1 MVRRRSSSSPFRPV
15 PRRPPPL
22 SPGAPVVVVAPA
34 SPPRS
39 ADTYQAGLDR
49 LRSTYDVRWAWTPG
63 SERGYLAAPDAE
75 RVAALNRAISDPEIR
90 AIVCVRGGYGCLRLL
105 PKIDWDRARQHPT
118 LLVGYSDVTALHLA
132 FYTKANWAG
141 LSGPVATE
149 WAQADDATLASF
161 RGWAEGG
168 TPGFVEAFD
177 ASPTALAPGT
187 AVGPLLGGNV
197 AVLTRLLG
205 TPFAPDFEGAILVL
219 EEVAEAPYRV
229 DRMLTHLQQ
238 AGVLDAVAGV
248 VLGTFTTGSRT
259 PNTPTL
265 TLEEVF
271 RDHLA
276 DRPYPVV
283 KGLPYG
289 HHLPR
294 CSLPIGV
301 PMRLDA
307 TSTRVALTAETPLVD
322 L

>member
-22 SPGAPVVVVAPA
+22 SPGAPVAVVAPA

-75 RVAALNRAISDPEIR
+75 RVAALHRAISDPEIR

-149 WAQADDATLASF
+149 WPQADDATLASF

-168 TPGFVEAFD
+168 TPGFVEPFD
-177 ASPTALAPGT
+177 GPLTALAPGS
-187 AVGPLLGGNV
+187 AVGPLLGGNL

-205 TPFAPDFEGAILVL
+205 TPFVPDFGGAILVL
-219 EEVAEAPYRV
+219 EEVAETPYRV

-238 AGVLDAVAGV
+238 TGVLDAVAGV

>member
-1 MVRRRSSSSPFRPV
+1 M
-15 PRRPPPL
+15 
-22 SPGAPVVVVAPA
+22 
-34 SPPRS
+34 
-39 ADTYQAGLDR
+39 
-49 LRSTYDVRWAWTPG
+49 
-63 SERGYLAAPDAE
+63 
-75 RVAALNRAISDPEIR
+75 
-90 AIVCVRGGYGCLRLL
+90 CVRGGYGCLRLL

-168 TPGFVEAFD
+168 TPGFVEPFD
-177 ASPTALAPGT
+177 GPLTALAPGS
-187 AVGPLLGGNV
+187 AVGPLLGGNL

-205 TPFAPDFEGAILVL
+205 TPFVPDFGGAILVL

-238 AGVLDAVAGV
+238 TGVLDAVAGV

>member
-1 MVRRRSSSSPFRPV
+1 MVRRHSSSSPFRPV

-22 SPGAPVVVVAPA
+22 SPGAPVAVVAPA

-75 RVAALNRAISDPEIR
+75 RVAALHRAISDPEIR

-168 TPGFVEAFD
+168 TPGFVEPFD
-177 ASPTALAPGT
+177 GPLTALAPGS
-187 AVGPLLGGNV
+187 AVGPLLGGNL

-205 TPFAPDFEGAILVL
+205 TPFAPDFGGAILVL

-238 AGVLDAVAGV
+238 TGVLDAVAGV
-248 VLGTFTTGSRT
+248 VLGTFTTGSLT

-301 PMRLDA
+301 PVRLDA

>member
-1 MVRRRSSSSPFRPV
+1 
-15 PRRPPPL
+15 
-22 SPGAPVVVVAPA
+22 VAPA

-49 LRSTYDVRWAWTPG
+49 LRSTYDVRQAWTPG

-75 RVAALNRAISDPEIR
+75 RITALHRAVEAPEIR
-90 AIVCVRGGYGCLRLL
+90 AIICVRGGYGCLRLL
-105 PKIDWDRARQHPT
+105 PKIDWDRARRHPT

-132 FYTKANWAG
+132 FYAKAAWPG
-141 LSGPVATE
+141 LSGPVVTE

-161 RGWAEGG
+161 RDWAEGG
-168 TPGFVEAFD
+168 TPSFVEAFD
-177 ASPTALAPGT
+177 GPLTALAHGT
-187 AVGPLLGGNV
+187 ASGPLLGGNL

-205 TPFAPDFEGAILVL
+205 TPFAPDFGGAILVL
-219 EEVAEAPYRV
+219 EEVDEAPYRV

-238 AGVLDAVAGV
+238 TGVLDAVSGI
-248 VLGTFTTGSRT
+248 VLGAFTTGSLNPDR
-259 PNTPTL
+259 PTL
-265 TLEEVF
+265 PLTEVF

-283 KGLPYG
+283 TGLPYG

-301 PMRLDA
+301 PVRL
-307 TSTRVALTAETPLVD
+307 RVTPRHAALTAEASLVD